1 MKGMQN
7 SRVYIT
13 RAGWGYLFCWQAKG
27 RFGDTFAR
35 ARLKILFPLLAL
47 TMAVALCPAARAQAP
62 FVTDDTGVADF
73 HKLHFEFNNEYDV
86 LKHSDLPNLRQNT
99 ANFKVSYGVLKDVE
113 LGFDNQFLSISTASN
128 PVYPDAVFG
137 YGDLDLSVKWHI
149 SDEKG
154 RMPGFGASL
163 NIELPTG
170 DEGKQLGSGVT
181 DYFLNVIVQKSL
193 PGHNTL
199 RLNPGIYFAGNT
211 LTGVVGVKATRGHV
225 YTGAVSLVHDVS
237 AKLDLGAEFVVAE
250 SSNTLLSRGQL
261 QTQIGGNYKIREK
274 LSIDFG
280 FIAGFYQAS
289 PRVAPIIGFSK
300 DF

>member
-1 MKGMQN
+1 MACSAAFRDTVARPHLRIGTP
-7 SRVYIT
+7 SLL
-13 RAGWGYLFCWQAKG
+13 LFLLLVLG
-27 RFGDTFAR
+27 PVAR
-35 ARLKILFPLLAL
+35 G
-47 TMAVALCPAARAQAP
+47 QAP

-73 HKLHFEFNNEYDV
+73 HEWHFEFNNEFDV

-99 ANFKVSYGVLKDVE
+99 ANFKTSYGILKNVE
-113 LGFDNQFLSISTASN
+113 IGFDNQLLSISSAPN
-128 PVYPDAVFG
+128 PVYPDAAFG
-137 YGDLDLSVKWHI
+137 YGDLDLSVKGHI

-154 RMPGFGASL
+154 KLPSFGASL

-170 DEGKQLGSGVT
+170 DETKQLGSGLT
-181 DYFLNVIVQKSL
+181 DYFLNLIVQKSI

-225 YTGAVSLVHDVS
+225 YTGAVSLVHDLS
-237 AKLDLGAEFVVAE
+237 EKLDLGAEFVMAE
-250 SSNTLLSRGQL
+250 SSNSFLSRGQL

-274 LSIDFG
+274 LSLDFG

-289 PRVAPIIGFSK
+289 PRFAPIIGFSK